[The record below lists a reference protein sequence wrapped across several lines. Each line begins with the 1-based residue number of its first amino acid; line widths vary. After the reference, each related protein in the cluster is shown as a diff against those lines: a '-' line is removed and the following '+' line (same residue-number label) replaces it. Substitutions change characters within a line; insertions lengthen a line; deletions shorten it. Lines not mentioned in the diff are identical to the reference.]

1 MAGPDVF
8 DQLLSAQWRGIEFPV
23 TRMRVSIAHDLAE
36 HKAWGLDGARVES
49 TGLAPQR
56 YTFSAPLLN
65 GISPGQNERWAA
77 LYPNQLRA
85 LLFAFQRKQVG
96 ELQHPEFGVIKCK
109 AERCDLDW
117 EASRR
122 GGVDAELS
130 FIETLTDA
138 DAELREETPVKD
150 VDIGDLDSA
159 STRSDLKALLE
170 AEGIALPPYLEDDT
184 MSLGELAGKIK
195 AVADF
200 PALLSYRAM
209 GQLDALVYQAG
220 RVADSASAAR
230 SALTWP
236 IARQTERIKAAA
248 HGLKETILAGSRT
261 IAFFRVPAATTLAG
275 VARQIPDAKVGD
287 LVRLNP
293 GLMRAPE
300 IQAGTVVRYYRGGN

>member
-8 DQLLSAQWRGIEFPV
+8 DQLLSAKWRDIEFPV
-23 TRMRVSIAHDLAE
+23 TRMRVAIAHDLAE
-36 HKAWGLDGARVES
+36 HKAWGRDGAWVES

-85 LLFAFQRKQVG
+85 LLFAFQRKEVG
-96 ELQHPEFGVIKCK
+96 DLQHPEFGSIACK
-109 AERCDLDW
+109 AERIDMDW
-117 EASRR
+117 DAARR

-138 DAELREETPVKD
+138 DIELHEETPVKE

-159 STRSDLKALLE
+159 STKADLKALLD
-170 AEGIALPPYLEDDT
+170 AKGVALPPYLEDDT

-195 AVADF
+195 AIADF

-236 IARQTERIKAAA
+236 IARQNERIKAAA
-248 HGLKETILAGSRT
+248 HGLKDTILAGSKT
-261 IAFFRVPAATTLAG
+261 IAFFTVPTATTLAG

-293 GLMRAPE
+293 GLMRSPE
-300 IQAGTVVRYYRGGN
+300 ILAGTVVRYYRGAA